1 MKSSNKNCLKACYN
15 RFKKEPKLNKY
26 GKIIPSLNTFT
37 EFPMDPKLMEF
48 IIDNNKALW
57 HETEEERNTRYKKE
71 EYNSTIIEKIKDIKL
86 TDKQRKVMHLMF
98 EKGLNY
104 RETAKE
110 LGVII
115 TTVQEIRD
123 AAIKKIKKAIKY
135 NFIA

>member
-1 MKSSNKNCLKACYN
+1 
-15 RFKKEPKLNKY
+15 
-26 GKIIPSLNTFT
+26 
-37 EFPMDPKLMEF
+37 MDPKLMEF